1 MAGRDLTLTPRVEDV
16 RDKQL
21 VATVVEFD
29 LAQIKQRFDENVQSI
44 EQQFDVAEA
53 LKTAGKVAECKTIWR
68 SQIVFLESALDFY
81 IHELSKYGMISIF
94 SEKWSKTERYNNFQM
109 PMRYVEQGLKS
120 PESNKWL
127 LEYVNRKFTRDV
139 YMSWD
144 VLVDQL
150 NMLGIHL
157 KSVLETVFPKPTIPD
172 PTYKDGERI
181 IKDLYDRRNQIAH
194 QSDRQHANAQ
204 QNDISKEYVEQC
216 IHDVKS
222 IIEGIHA
229 KAIEKSSE

>member
-1 MAGRDLTLTPRVEDV
+1 MAGRDLSLTPRVEAV
-16 RDKQL
+16 RDKQP
-21 VATVVEFD
+21 VEIIVEFD
-29 LAQIKQRFDENVQSI
+29 LVQIKQRFDDNIQSI
-44 EQQFDVAEA
+44 EQQFDVAET
-53 LKTAGKVAECKTIWR
+53 LKTAGKEAECKTIWR
-68 SQIVFLESALDFY
+68 SQIVFLESSLDFY
-81 IHELSKYGMISIF
+81 IHELSKYGMLSIF
-94 SEKWSKTERYNNFQM
+94 SGKWPKTDRYNNFQM

-157 KSVLETVFPKPTIPD
+157 KGILEAIFPKPTTPD
-172 PTYKDGERI
+172 PTYRDGEKI

-216 IHDVKS
+216 IKDVKS
-222 IIEGIHA
+222 IINGIHA
-229 KAIEKSSE
+229 KAVEKSAE